1 MPRTGGRFA
10 GPVALFLALIPVAC
24 STPQTAKLLES
35 RGTLPAVA
43 ELGDLPFNPQQRY
56 YCGPAALAT
65 VLQWSGIAIDQ
76 ADLAGQVFTPGR
88 KGTLPTDLLAAV
100 RRNGRLA
107 VPVDNLHAL
116 MTEIAAGHPVVVLQ
130 NLALEIYPR
139 WHFAVAF
146 GYDLEKRQILLRSGL
161 EPRRATALDLFERT
175 WRRGN
180 HWALVVLPPDTLPAS
195 ADAPS
200 VLKAAMG
207 LERAA
212 RFPEAADAYRAI
224 LRRWPDSF
232 IGLIGLGNAQF
243 ANGDPIGAESVFRNA
258 IDLQPRRAEAWNN
271 LAYALAAQGR
281 RNEAIAA
288 ALEAVRLAPGDHGQ
302 FLHTLQEVSQS

>member
-1 MPRTGGRFA
+1 MPRAGGRLA
-10 GPVALFLALIPVAC
+10 GPVALFLALTPVAC
-24 STPQTAKLLES
+24 STPQTTKLLDS

-43 ELGDLPFNPQQRY
+43 ELGDLPFISQQRY

-65 VLQWSGIAIDQ
+65 VLQWSGIAVDQ

-88 KGTLPTDLLAAV
+88 EGSLPTDLLAAV

-107 VPVDNLHAL
+107 VPVDNLRAL

-146 GYDLEKRQILLRSGL
+146 GYDLEKRQILLRSGRN
-161 EPRRATALDLFERT
+161 PRRATALDIFERT

-180 HWALVVLPPDTLPAS
+180 YWALVVLRPDTLPAS
-195 ADAPS
+195 ADEPS
-200 VLKAAMG
+200 ALRAAMG

-212 RFPEAADAYRAI
+212 RYPEAADAYRAI

-243 ANGDPIGAESVFRNA
+243 ADGDPIGAESVFRNA
-258 IDLQPRRAEAWNN
+258 INLKPSRAEAWNN

-281 RNEAIAA
+281 REEAIAA
-288 ALEAVRLAPGDHGQ
+288 AREAVRLAIGGQQQ
-302 FLHTLQEVSQS
+302 FLRTLQEVSQS